1 MKFMLKKRISND
13 DNITLKYLYKFVF
26 HCVLQYFELYCHML
40 ASNEKLD
47 FKVSYITKI
56 CAITI
61 PCEVIGVFRK

>member
-47 FKVSYITKI
+47 FKLFLYNENMCNNNTL
-56 CAITI
+56 
-61 PCEVIGVFRK
+61 